1 MKIVSV
7 NVYYV
12 RGQGLKPVL
21 VKIQTDEGISGLG
34 EAAISYGS
42 GGTAVAGMIKD
53 LSERF
58 LLGANPLSINR
69 IVSDMY
75 DQAFWLKNPGGI
87 ACAGM
92 SAIEQALWDIRARA
106 LNVPVYEL
114 FGGKIRDEL
123 NYYAN
128 GWYFGAT
135 SNSDLIRKAADAVD
149 DGHYALKIYPLAQI
163 QPNGT
168 LRHPN
173 GRYSDNRDAVTAG
186 IERVRDVRK
195 AIGSDIR
202 LMLDFGGGISIADT
216 MRFCERIKEY
226 DIEFV
231 EEITDPGDLGALSQV
246 ASSIDIPIAT
256 GERHY
261 LRQGFRDLLERR
273 AISILQPDIGNAGG
287 FAEVHKISAMAD
299 AYGLKVQPHVC
310 GSSIAANIATHM
322 SACLPNFYVQ
332 EHFPYWADIPGYI
345 EVATVPF
352 EETVRNGRLPIS
364 EHIGFGVELHEA
376 VMKEHLWTVIR

>member
-1 MKIVSV
+1 MKIASAE
-7 NVYYV
+7 VYYV
-12 RGQGLKPVL
+12 QGQGLKPVL
-21 VKIQTDEGISGLG
+21 VRIQTDEGISGLG

-42 GGTAVAGMIKD
+42 GGSAAAGMIKD

-58 LLGANPLSINR
+58 LLGSNPLSVNR
-69 IVSDMY
+69 TVSEMY
-75 DQAFWLKNPGGI
+75 DQAFWLKNPGGV
-87 ACAGM
+87 ACAGL

-106 LNVPVYEL
+106 LEVPVYEL
-114 FGGKIRDEL
+114 FGGKVRDEL

-128 GWYFGAT
+128 GWYFGAK
-135 SNSDLIRKAADAVD
+135 SASDLIKKAAKAVD
-149 DGHYALKIYPLAQI
+149 DGHYALKMYPLAQI

-168 LRHPN
+168 LRHPS
-173 GRYSDNRDAVTAG
+173 GRHSDNFEAVTAG
-186 IERVRDVRK
+186 IELVRGVRHVV
-195 AIGSDIR
+195 GPDIR

-216 MRFCERIKEY
+216 LRFCERVKEY
-226 DIEFV
+226 DIEFI

-261 LRQGFRDLLERR
+261 LKHGFRDLFEKRV
-273 AISILQPDIGNAGG
+273 ISIVQPDIGNAGG

-322 SACLPNFYVQ
+322 SACLPNFYIQ

-352 EETVRNGRLPIS
+352 EEKARNGRLPIS
-364 EHIGFGVELHEA
+364 EQIGFGVELNEA
-376 VMKEHLWTVIR
+376 VMSEHLWAAIR

>member
-1 MKIVSV
+1 MRIASV

-12 RGQGLKPVL
+12 RGEGLKPVL

-42 GGTAVAGMIKD
+42 GGTAVGGMIKD

-58 LLGANPLSINR
+58 LLGADPLSINQ
-69 IVSDMY
+69 IVSNMY

-92 SAIEQALWDIRARA
+92 SAIEQALWDIRARTS
-106 LNVPVYEL
+106 NVPVYEL
-114 FGGKIRDEL
+114 FGGKIRDQL

-128 GWYFGAT
+128 GWYFGAK
-135 SNSDLIRKAADAVD
+135 SASELIKKAAGAVD
-149 DGHYALKIYPLAQI
+149 DGHYALKMYPLAQI

-168 LRHPN
+168 LRHPT
-173 GRYSDNRDAVTAG
+173 GRYADNLDAVTAG
-186 IERVRDVRK
+186 IELVRGVRQVV
-195 AIGSDIR
+195 GPDIR
-202 LMLDFGGGISIADT
+202 LMLDFGGGVSIADT
-216 MRFCERIKEY
+216 MRFCERIKEC

-231 EEITDPGDLGALSQV
+231 EEITDPGDLSALSQV

-261 LRQGFRDLLERR
+261 LRQGFRDLLEKRV
-273 AISILQPDIGNAGG
+273 ISILQPDIGNAGG

-310 GSSIAANIATHM
+310 GSSVAANIATHM
-322 SACLPNFYVQ
+322 SACLPNFYIQ
-332 EHFPYWADIPGYI
+332 EHFPYWTGISGYI

-352 EETVRNGRLPIS
+352 EQKARNGRIPVS
-364 EHIGFGVELHEA
+364 EQIGFGVELNDA
-376 VMKEHLWTVIR
+376 VVKEHLWAVIR

>member
-1 MKIVSV
+1 MKIASV

-12 RGQGLKPVL
+12 RGQGLNPVL
-21 VKIQTDEGISGLG
+21 VKIETDEGISGLG

-42 GGTAVAGMIKD
+42 GATAVAGMITD
-53 LSERF
+53 LGERF
-58 LLGANPLSINR
+58 LLGADPLSINR
-69 IVSDMY
+69 IISDMY

-106 LNVPVYEL
+106 SNVPVYEL
-114 FGGKIRDEL
+114 FGGKIRDKL

-149 DGHYALKIYPLAQI
+149 DGHYALKMYPLAHI

-173 GRYSDNRDAVTAG
+173 GRYSDNREAVTAG
-186 IERVRDVRK
+186 IQLVRDLRK

-202 LMLDFGGGISIADT
+202 LMLDFGGGVSIADT
-216 MRFCERIKEY
+216 VRLCERIEEY

-246 ASSIDIPIAT
+246 APSINIPIAT

-261 LRQGFRDLLERR
+261 LRQGFRDLLEKRV
-273 AISILQPDIGNAGG
+273 ISILQPDIGNAGG

-299 AYGLKVQPHVC
+299 AYSLKVQPHVC
-310 GSSIAANIATHM
+310 GSSVAANIATHL
-322 SACLPNFYVQ
+322 SACLPNFYIQ
-332 EHFPYWADIPGYI
+332 EHFPYWAAIPGYI

-352 EETVRNGRLPIS
+352 EEKVRNGCLPVS
-364 EHIGFGVELHEA
+364 EQIGFGVELNEA
-376 VMKEHLWTVIR
+376 VVKEHLWAVIR

>member
-1 MKIVSV
+1 MKITSV

-21 VKIQTDEGISGLG
+21 VQVHTDEGISGLG

-42 GGTAVAGMIKD
+42 GGTAAAGMITD

-58 LLGANPLSINR
+58 LLGGDPLAINR
-69 IVSDMY
+69 IVSDIY
-75 DQAFWLKNPGGI
+75 DQTFWLKNPGGI

-92 SAIEQALWDIRARA
+92 SAIEQALWDIRGKA

-128 GWYFGAT
+128 GWYFGAK
-135 SNSDLIRKAADAVD
+135 SKLDLIRKAADAVD
-149 DGHYALKIYPLAQI
+149 DGHYALKMYPLAQI

-168 LRHPN
+168 LRHPR
-173 GRYSDNRDAVTAG
+173 GRYSDNFDAVTAG
-186 IERVRDVRK
+186 IELVRDVRK
-195 AIGSDIR
+195 AVGPDIR
-202 LMLDFGGGISIADT
+202 LMLDFGGGISVADT
-216 MRFCERIKEY
+216 VRFCERTKEY

-246 ASSIDIPIAT
+246 APLIDIPIAA

-261 LRQGFRDLLERR
+261 LRHGFRDLLEKRV
-273 AISILQPDIGNAGG
+273 ISILQPDIGNAGG
-287 FAEVHKISAMAD
+287 FAEVHKIAAMAD

-310 GSSIAANIATHM
+310 GSSVAANIATHL
-322 SACLPNFYVQ
+322 SACLPNFYIQ

-345 EVATVPF
+345 EVATVSF
-352 EETVRNGRLPIS
+352 EEKARNGSLPVS
-364 EHIGFGVELHEA
+364 EQIGFGVELNEA
-376 VMKEHLWTVIR
+376 KMKEHLWAVIG